1 MIVVYTLIAFLIGIA
16 VTKVLNTWKLAA
28 EISDRKPNFIVRS
41 VFGTADFVADVVSL
55 KVFK

>member
-16 VTKVLNTWKLAA
+16 LTKVLNTWKLAA
-28 EISDRKPNFIVRS
+28 EISDKRPNVIVRS
-41 VFGTADFVADVVSL
+41 VFGTADFAANLVSL